1 MEAKLSPFFIWIIP
15 PEQTRQRWLNDGRIV
30 CRNAI
35 SRNSCCRLG
44 MAMAAAGRRAIIL
57 KTSYAK
63 RIWRACLKCRWK
75 ARRNFLKIAHKT
87 ERRRIVMSA
96 NCISNVI
103 GEHIRPKRRLNA
115 ATERAS
121 WPCARRKSGALRRRT
136 NFHIQQ
142 KNLTAVGKMCCLTS
156 FMIFCQEAALHACM
170 RKPTSCIAKS

>member
-1 MEAKLSPFFIWIIP
+1 MDYTSRTDAATVVKRWKDRVQKRDITKFLLPFGYGDGGGGPPREMLETSIRMEKGI
-15 PEQTRQRWLNDGRIV
+15 
-30 CRNAI
+30 
-35 SRNSCCRLG
+35 
-44 MAMAAAGRRAIIL
+44 
-57 KTSYAK
+57 
-63 RIWRACLKCRWK
+63 RACLKCRWK